1 MHANQYVD
9 QPMPESD
16 RADHASCM
24 QTVRVVQGAAA
35 ADKLCDMVHSVPKK
49 IARKKETQC
58 SSFLLFLRINLFLV
72 NALTN
77 QYVPCRGDANAAGL
91 IFQGWDAA
99 GEGSAAIVYD
109 WERSV
114 LEAVY
119 EAPEQDAGA
128 TQQTQDLDGEED
140 DGLRR
145 VGGPVEPTVNEV
157 HMRILLD
164 HSCIEVYLGTGE
176 VLSTRIYRCL
186 SLLAATHTVV

>member
-1 MHANQYVD
+1 M
-9 QPMPESD
+9 
-16 RADHASCM
+16 
-24 QTVRVVQGAAA
+24 
-35 ADKLCDMVHSVPKK
+35 
-49 IARKKETQC
+49 
-58 SSFLLFLRINLFLV
+58 
-72 NALTN
+72 
-77 QYVPCRGDANAAGL
+77 PCRGDANAAGL

-119 EAPEQDAGA
+119 EAPERDAGA

-186 SLLAATHTVV
+186 SLLAVAHTGSGKGVLSPRRQRLSITVVSHNTLSGPNRI